1 VKDKSAGSAAVHED
15 AQLIGTPHG
24 GPPLHEDAAERLP
37 LEYILEALRDL
48 EDTLKPVRSLGPL
61 MTDAVVARIAELAA
75 ALAAHLVDLVRQ
87 HQQLDRLAVKIVQA
101 EFGPSE
107 QLSEEL
113 DRHERVMQQLA
124 ADALAHEVAT

>member
-1 VKDKSAGSAAVHED
+1 MHED